1 MPTKAVLGA
10 AAVNPRSALKPGEMV
25 KAEDADQQNHEIH
38 ADDRHGEEGHQ
49 RQIGKKLGAAGADH
63 ADEERQR
70 QRVGHHHLVEGG
82 HLLLLEVVTA
92 RRDIA
97 EQNGDDGWKQ
107 RS

>member
-1 MPTKAVLGA
+1 MPTSRTTKYMPMTATARKAT
-10 AAVNPRSALKPGEMV
+10 
-25 KAEDADQQNHEIH
+25 
-38 ADDRHGEEGHQ
+38 Q

-70 QRVGHHHLVEGG
+70 QRVGHHHLVEGE